1 MTDEKDNLSFLD
13 DPPRDEHGRFAPRSE
28 PAPADQPPP
37 PPPTTPAPPPAA
49 TTQQPEPAPTAQP
62 TAEPQPEPWK
72 EAKWWDER
80 EKRQRLERELE
91 EKNRKLAELT
101 QRPQERVDP
110 LVDPEGW
117 ERQQQATLQQREWD
131 LTTKLT
137 RRLAV
142 RHYGQ
147 EAVDAAEA
155 WVKAEYPLDSP
166 KAVIFADVLRN
177 QDDPY
182 DFLVSEHKRSLAR
195 SKLGDKDP
203 DDYARE
209 WALANW
215 ELLNQQ
221 RQGVAPPA
229 GSPSPQPPARPP
241 LPRPS
246 IASAPAAAAV
256 PKANVMQDEGEV
268 FSEVFGRKR

>member
-37 PPPTTPAPPPAA
+37 PPPTPQGPPPAA
-49 TTQQPEPAPTAQP
+49 QPEPAPAAQP
-62 TAEPQPEPWK
+62 TPEPHPEPWK

-91 EKNRKLAELT
+91 ERDRKIAELT

-110 LVDPEGW
+110 IIDPEGW
-117 ERQQQATLQQREWD
+117 ERQQQAFLKQREWD
-131 LTTKLT
+131 ITTKMT
-137 RRLAV
+137 RTFAV
-142 RHYGQ
+142 RQYGAD
-147 EAVDAAEA
+147 AVAAAEA
-155 WVKAEYPLDSP
+155 WVKQEYPLDSP
-166 KAVIFADVLRN
+166 KAAIFAEVLTA

-182 DFLVSEHKRSLAR
+182 DFLVNEHKRSLSR

-215 ELLNQQ
+215 ETLAQL
-221 RQGVAPPA
+221 RQGGAPPA

-256 PKANVMQDEGEV
+256 PKANVMQDEADV
-268 FSEVFGRKR
+268 FSEVFSRKR